1 MKKRKWM
8 MFAGMLMAVTM
19 LTACGSSYYE
29 SAAATE
35 EIAMENTASY
45 AADTGGGI
53 YSKSAEYDMAAA
65 EEGVA
70 EAAAA
75 DDAAASELNEF
86 DDEAYVTQEG
96 QENIEGAVAKKLI
109 KNLNLELETKEY
121 DKLVFDI
128 TAQVNS
134 LGGYIENSAFS
145 DYSKG
150 TSRYA
155 SIVARVPS
163 ESLDSFVNKVAE
175 QSNVIYRNESV
186 QDVTLQYVDLD
197 SHKKSL
203 LTEQKRLLE
212 LLEKAETVADIIE
225 IESRLSEVRY
235 QIESME
241 SQLRTIDNQVNYSTV
256 YININEVEL
265 LTPVAEKT
273 IWQKISDGF
282 GNNVYRLIRG
292 LENLAIGFII
302 SLPFIFVWII
312 VIIVLL
318 LIVRLIL
325 KREKKARKKR
335 QEKMAVKRAQEAD
348 YIIVPTSDNQNIHE
362 NGQENTGDSQG
373 VKKVQEKD
381 GEDGTTV

>member
-19 LTACGSSYYE
+19 LTASGSSYYE

-86 DDEAYVTQEG
+86 DDEASVTQEG

-109 KNLNLELETKEY
+109 KNVNLELETKEY

-318 LIVRLIL
+318 LIVRIIL

>member
-1 MKKRKWM
+1 M
-8 MFAGMLMAVTM
+8 
-19 LTACGSSYYE
+19 
-29 SAAATE
+29 
-35 EIAMENTASY
+35 
-45 AADTGGGI
+45 
-53 YSKSAEYDMAAA
+53 
-65 EEGVA
+65 
-70 EAAAA
+70 
-75 DDAAASELNEF
+75 
-86 DDEAYVTQEG
+86 
-96 QENIEGAVAKKLI
+96 
-109 KNLNLELETKEY
+109 
-121 DKLVFDI
+121 
-128 TAQVNS
+128 
-134 LGGYIENSAFS
+134 
-145 DYSKG
+145 
-150 TSRYA
+150 
-155 SIVARVPS
+155 
-163 ESLDSFVNKVAE
+163 
-175 QSNVIYRNESV
+175 IYRNESV

>member
-1 MKKRKWM
+1 
-8 MFAGMLMAVTM
+8 
-19 LTACGSSYYE
+19 
-29 SAAATE
+29 
-35 EIAMENTASY
+35 
-45 AADTGGGI
+45 
-53 YSKSAEYDMAAA
+53 MAAA

-109 KNLNLELETKEY
+109 KNVNLELETKEY

-241 SQLRTIDNQVNYSTV
+241 SKLRTIDNQVNYSTV